1 MTRTK
6 AKLRQRLD
14 ELASEADK
22 QTRLQDSATRLLYTG
37 LAELYVWWLE
47 ANKHEGFLD
56 ELYDE
61 MGIRTRSPDE
71 ENFVRVIKL
80 MWRIDWNGRR
90 AHSIQKWSVALRKVD
105 HEYTTNK
112 GKYKTNTVDNLV
124 LFIQQKGGVNGLVGI
139 TQDLGKNPSKEH
151 GKSTSKN
158 SKHARDLE
166 NAANLQTRNLE
177 LAEQYFANEAKPI
190 SRIDLGN
197 LPIALSDKNYALA
210 LVRKTSGTKYQVLS
224 LTEGEDIVSEAMIR
238 TYKRQQDS
246 APKTLRLIAEIIQTQ
261 TLPTAFERHR
271 YSLAPKAKAKNE
283 LGKPMRQVKR
293 LLYRQATKDFLLSE
307 NRTDCSVVTIA
318 KPIDFTFKTS
328 ADTFLNANDRTYIE
342 QKIVQ
347 ERNLSFFDIAS
358 GKEII
363 ENKDDEVKASHYIM
377 SKFKIDGYIRNL
389 YFYRLDVLAAQS
401 RPQANINEEAT
412 AHTWEGYVDASWIAA
427 VKANFLTF
435 WLRSFGAS
443 VNQRRNQLLR
453 LDLTQSS
460 FVINYDGSEKRFA
473 KSTENFKV
481 ASVKKTEENL
491 KLTFATN
498 DLIPTLNAL
507 TEQAIVGRVKILA
520 NENALTLSYKTES
533 AHYLIA
539 IPTSS
544 IKGKRNTDA
553 FVAYGESDGN

>member
-1 MTRTK
+1 MCSNGKRELGIDQSIDHFLSSKEFTMTRTK

-61 MGIRTRSPDE
+61 MGIRTKSPDE

-112 GKYKTNTVDNLV
+112 GKYKNNTVDNLV

-139 TQDLGKNPSKEH
+139 TRDLGKNPSLEH
-151 GKSTSKN
+151 GRGNKKN
-158 SKHARDLE
+158 SKNVRATE
-166 NAANLQTRNLE
+166 NASYLQTRNLE
-177 LAEQYFANEAKPI
+177 LAEQYFANQAKPF
-190 SRIDLGN
+190 SRLDLGS

-210 LVRKTSGTKYQVLS
+210 LVRKTVGTKYQVLS
-224 LTEGEDIVSEAMIR
+224 MTESEDLVSEVMIR

-261 TLPTAFERHR
+261 TLPTAFEKHR
-271 YSLAPKAKAKNE
+271 YSLAPKAKVNND
-283 LGKPMRQVKR
+283 LGKPMKQVKR
-293 LLYRQATKDFLLSE
+293 LLYRPATKDFLLSE

-318 KPIDFTFKTS
+318 KPIDFTFKTTE
-328 ADTFLNANDRTYIE
+328 DTFLNANDRTFIE
-342 QKIVQ
+342 QRIVQ

-363 ENKDDEVKASHYIM
+363 ENKDGEVKASHYIM

-389 YFYRLDVLAAQS
+389 YFYRLGVLAPQS
-401 RPQANINEEAT
+401 RPQATINE
-412 AHTWEGYVDASWIAA
+412 DAQGIHGRAMLMLHGSQHL
-427 VKANFLTF
+427 KQNFLHF
-435 WLRSFGAS
+435 
-443 VNQRRNQLLR
+443 
-453 LDLTQSS
+453 
-460 FVINYDGSEKRFA
+460 GSE
-473 KSTENFKV
+473 
-481 ASVKKTEENL
+481 
-491 KLTFATN
+491 
-498 DLIPTLNAL
+498 AL
-507 TEQAIVGRVKILA
+507 AQA
-520 NENALTLSYKTES
+520 
-533 AHYLIA
+533 
-539 IPTSS
+539 S
-544 IKGKRNTDA
+544 IKG
-553 FVAYGESDGN
+553 VAH